1 MPPTPVPS
9 SADQPDSPELWATL
23 RRPLPDWYAK
33 ARLGIFVHWGPYSV
47 PAWAEPSGALGAVP
61 EDVWFTH
68 NAYAEW
74 YLNTIRIT
82 GSPAAQHHE
91 QVHGG
96 APYDDFLDAWTARD
110 FDPAGWARLF
120 ARAGAEY
127 VVPTSKHHDGVALWD
142 APGTGARNTVHRGPR
157 RDLLAEIA
165 DAVRAEG
172 MRFGVYYSG
181 GLDWSITD
189 LPPQTTFA
197 EVQELRPND
206 AAYNLYAF
214 EHVADLVRRYSP
226 SVLWN
231 DIEWPDAGK
240 RGGPQSLHALFADYY
255 AAVPEGVVNDRWG
268 DTHHDFVTSEYEYH
282 RHVEGAEPWE
292 NNRGIGFSFGYN
304 RAEDES
310 QSMDGRTIARY
321 LTDIVSRGGRLLL
334 DVGPTADG
342 TIPGVQERALE
353 GLGRWMTAAGAVLR
367 ASSPVAAGTATPS
380 DDPWVRWLH
389 TPGHL
394 VALVDAA
401 GTVPLVVTPA
411 EVDLADVRVL
421 NGSAEVARDGDRLS
435 ASVTPSADGPCLIEL
450 PLR

>member
-1 MPPTPVPS
+1 M
-9 SADQPDSPELWATL
+9 
-23 RRPLPDWYAK
+23 
-33 ARLGIFVHWGPYSV
+33 
-47 PAWAEPSGALGAVP
+47 
-61 EDVWFTH
+61 
-68 NAYAEW
+68 
-74 YLNTIRIT
+74 
-82 GSPAAQHHE
+82 
-91 QVHGG
+91 
-96 APYDDFLDAWTARD
+96 
-110 FDPAGWARLF
+110 
-120 ARAGAEY
+120 
-127 VVPTSKHHDGVALWD
+127 
-142 APGTGARNTVHRGPR
+142 HRGPR

-304 RAEDES
+304 AAEDES

-321 LTDIVSRGGRLLL
+321 LADIVSRGGRLLL
-334 DVGPTADG
+334 DVGPDRRRHDPRRPGARAGGPGPVDG
-342 TIPGVQERALE
+342 RGRTGAARVQPGRRRAPPRRRTSR
-353 GLGRWMTAAGAVLR
+353 GCAGCARR
-367 ASSPVAAGTATPS
+367 ATSSPWSTP
-380 DDPWVRWLH
+380 
-389 TPGHL
+389 PG
-394 VALVDAA
+394 
-401 GTVPLVVTPA
+401 
-411 EVDLADVRVL
+411 
-421 NGSAEVARDGDRLS
+421 
-435 ASVTPSADGPCLIEL
+435 PSRSWSGPPTWTWPTSGC
-450 PLR
+450 